1 MKLEDEV
8 PGQDQ
13 KSNAPPRVRR
23 TAGVTAFAVLSVL
36 LFSGQTA
43 PTTCKTGSIGPS
55 TGEVVGVAVAAG
67 AVIAVAILVPVEIS
81 KSHHILKGCVYA
93 GPDGVS
99 LQTSD
104 AKNYILEGDP
114 STIKV
119 GDMVK
124 FHGSKVKKT
133 KDSKGDQVFKVA
145 EIKKDYGPC
154 HVAAPPVP
162 TTTP

>member
-1 MKLEDEV
+1 MS
-8 PGQDQ
+8 PQDQ
-13 KSNAPPRVRR
+13 KYDPPSRVKR
-23 TAGVTAFAVLSVL
+23 TAGITAFAVLSVL

-43 PTTCKTGSIGPS
+43 PTTCHENIGPS

-67 AVIAVAILVPVEIS
+67 AVIAVAILVPVEVS

-93 GPDGVS
+93 GPNGVS

-114 STIKV
+114 SAIKV

-124 FHGSKVKKT
+124 FHGVKVKKT
-133 KDSKGDQVFKVA
+133 KDSKGDQVFKIA
-145 EIKKDYGPC
+145 EMKKDYGPC
-154 HVAAPPVP
+154 HVTAPPATAP
-162 TTTP
+162 